1 MDIFVDILALLVI
14 TRLFGE
20 AAERLGQTASVGEM
34 LAGIFLAGLIA
45 VFGTSLPIIG
55 RLPDSEALA
64 QLAEIGIFFLVLL
77 AGIELQPKSLA
88 KHAAAGFGIALG
100 GMAVPMAFGFG
111 LAWVFLPDIAARPA
125 LSMLVA
131 LALSITAIP
140 ATVKVLMEAGL
151 LQQRPGQ
158 IIVAAALFDDV
169 FSILLFAILAAVL
182 KTGAL
187 PSTVALGWIVVKAMA
202 FFGVTM
208 VLGVHVYPRIGRRI
222 RLMQAAAIEF
232 SFLVAVALFYGLLAE
247 LLGLHW
253 VLGAFMAGLF
263 FESSRVGAAV
273 HLEMKLLVT
282 AITGG
287 VLAPLFFASIG
298 LQVDLRAVAAAPVFI
313 IALIATAIA
322 GKLLG
327 AGIPTYLAYR
337 DRREAGIVGIGMSAR
352 GAFELIILSIALK
365 AGLFAQTEGQDGIAQ
380 HLFSS
385 LVLMAVATTLLT
397 PILLRWLLK
406 RPADGGDRP

>member
-1 MDIFVDILALLVI
+1 MDVFVEILALLVI
-14 TRLFGE
+14 ARLFGE
-20 AAERLGQTASVGEM
+20 AAERVGQSASVGEM

-45 VFGTSLPIIG
+45 VFGTSLPVIG

-77 AGIELQPKSLA
+77 AGVELQPKGLA
-88 KHAAAGFGIALG
+88 KFAATGFGVALG
-100 GMAVPMAFGFG
+100 GMIVPMALGFA
-111 LAWVFLPDIAARPA
+111 LAWLFLPDIAARPA

-140 ATVKVLMEAGL
+140 ATVKVLMEFGL

-187 PSTVALGWIVVKAMA
+187 PSATALGWIVVKAMA

-208 VLGVHVYPRIGRRI
+208 LLGVHVYPHIGRRI
-222 RLMQAAAIEF
+222 RLMQATAVEF

-273 HLEMKLLVT
+273 HLEMKLLIT

-287 VLAPLFFASIG
+287 VLGPLFFASIG
-298 LQVDLRAVAAAPVFI
+298 LQVDMRAAAAAPIF
-313 IALIATAIA
+313 IALLIMVAIA
-322 GKLLG
+322 GKCIG
-327 AGIPTYLAYR
+327 AGIPAFLVYR
-337 DRREAGIVGIGMSAR
+337 DRREAGVIGIGMSAR

-365 AGLFAQTEGQDGIAQ
+365 AGLFAQTEGQDGVAGY
-380 HLFSS
+380 LFSS

-397 PILLRWLLK
+397 PILLRWLL
-406 RPADGGDRP
+406 RRTQTAGERS

>member
-1 MDIFVDILALLVI
+1 MDLFVDILALLVI
-14 TRLFGE
+14 ARLFGE

-34 LAGIFLAGLIA
+34 LAGIALAGLIA
-45 VFGTSLPIIG
+45 AFGPALPVIG
-55 RLPDSEALA
+55 RLPDSDVLV
-64 QLAEIGIFFLVLL
+64 QLADVGIFFLVLL

-100 GMAVPMAFGFG
+100 GMAVPMAFGFA
-111 LAWVFLPDIAARPA
+111 LAWAFLPDIAARPA

-140 ATVKVLMEAGL
+140 ATVKVLMEFGL

-158 IIVAAALFDDV
+158 IIVSAALFDDV

-182 KTGAL
+182 KTGDL
-187 PSTVALGWIVVKAMA
+187 PSSVALGWIVVKAMA

-222 RLMQAAAIEF
+222 RLMQAAAVEF

-263 FESSRVGAAV
+263 FEPTRVGAAV

-287 VLAPLFFASIG
+287 VLGPLFFASIG
-298 LQVDLRAVAAAPVFI
+298 LQVDLRAVAAAPLFI
-313 IALIATAIA
+313 VLLVATAIA
-322 GKLLG
+322 AKCLG
-327 AGIPTYLAYR
+327 AGLPAYLVYR
-337 DRREAGIVGIGMSAR
+337 DRREAGVIGIGMSAR

-406 RPADGGDRP
+406 RSHTYDGRS